1 MQASWTHS
9 AKATEGQ
16 CLNIFPPTGRGD
28 MLIRNAF
35 CFITLAILNVF
46 PVPFGKDWHGTFCCV
61 RCSFFFAVF
70 LAFSLSFW
78 EVAISLITSS
88 PLLYD
93 LKEFPSHIQF
103 FLSISAVVCNCIF
116 FVCAFCPPKLFGIGG
131 GVRWVSWMRPIFAY
145 VSWLANQNSQRV
157 FSQFWQ
163 SLEHCLSIQNQ
174 KNGVSDLFS
183 SPWTATGLHNNKNL

>member
-1 MQASWTHS
+1 
-9 AKATEGQ
+9 
-16 CLNIFPPTGRGD
+16 

-131 GVRWVSWMRPIFAY
+131 GGAMGI
-145 VSWLANQNSQRV
+145 LNEANI
-157 FSQFWQ
+157 
-163 SLEHCLSIQNQ
+163 CLCQ
-174 KNGVSDLFS
+174 L
-183 SPWTATGLHNNKNL
+183 TR